1 MLRALLVIG
10 MGLLSL
16 LCMGCGGDGS
26 PAQAAAEQSAAGQP
40 AAEARQSEDKAGTG
54 SRALVVY
61 FSPTGNTAQ
70 VAARI
75 AEAAGADTFEIKAA
89 QPYTPADLNYNDES
103 TRATREQK
111 GGTARPAMET
121 PAPDMS
127 QYDTVY
133 LGYPIWWGRAPMILF
148 TFVEESNLSGKTV
161 IPFVTS
167 ASSDIGG
174 SAEELK
180 ARCSAQTAWKPGRRF
195 SASASAGEIEAWLAL
210 GK

>member
-1 MLRALLVIG
+1 MLRALFLIG

-16 LCMGCGGDGS
+16 LCMGCGGESG
-26 PAQAAAEQSAAGQP
+26 QAQSASEKAAVQP
-40 AAEARQSEDKAGTG
+40 AVEAQQPAVKAGTG
-54 SRALVVY
+54 SSVLVVY

-70 VAARI
+70 VAAGI
-75 AEAAGADTFEIKAA
+75 AAAAGADRFEIKAA
-89 QPYTPADLNYNDES
+89 QPYTAADLNYNDES

-111 GGTARPAMET
+111 EGVARPAMEE

-133 LGYPIWWGRAPMILF
+133 LGYPIWWGKAPMILY
-148 TFVEESNLSGKTV
+148 TFVEKSNLSGKTI

-174 SAEELK
+174 SAEELQ
-180 ARCSAQTAWKPGRRF
+180 AVCASRAEWKQGRRF
-195 SASASAGEIEAWLAL
+195 SPSVSADEIRAWVAS